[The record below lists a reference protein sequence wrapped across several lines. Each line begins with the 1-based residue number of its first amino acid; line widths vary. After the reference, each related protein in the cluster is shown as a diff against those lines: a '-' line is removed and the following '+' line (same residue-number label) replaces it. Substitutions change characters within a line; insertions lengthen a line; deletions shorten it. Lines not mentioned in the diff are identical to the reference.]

1 MAGRFIV
8 HSVWLLVYLDDLV
21 PINISLMVIF
31 M

>member
-8 HSVWLLVYLDDLV
+8 HSVWLLVYLDHLV
-21 PINISLMVIF
+21 PINISLTVIF